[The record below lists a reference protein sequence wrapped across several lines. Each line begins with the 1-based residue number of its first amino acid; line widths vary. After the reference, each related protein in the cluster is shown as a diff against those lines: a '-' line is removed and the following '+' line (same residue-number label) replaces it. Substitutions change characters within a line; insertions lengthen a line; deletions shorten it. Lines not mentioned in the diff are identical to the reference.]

1 MARPPLEVADLVRAA
16 GEAFIERNRH
26 WLRWKHVKVL
36 LAIRRCRT
44 AALGG
49 HLDECTRCGHRASI
63 SYNSCRDRHCPKCQ
77 TAARERWIAARRRE
91 LLPTRYLH
99 VVFTL
104 PHRLAPL
111 ILQNKKVLYGLL
123 FRTSAETLLEVARN
137 PKHLGAEIGFFSVL
151 HTWSQ
156 KLNVHPHVHCVV
168 PAGGLSPDNTR
179 WVRSRDNYFL
189 PKGVLRE
196 IFRGKFV
203 DALEQAFQN
212 GQLRFE
218 GDLKL
223 LAQPKIF
230 AAWLRPLFRQ
240 DWVVYL
246 KRPFGGPEYVLQYLG
261 RYTHR
266 VAISNHR
273 LVSFADGKVTFRWRD
288 SAHNNEQ
295 KLMTLALDEFLRRFL
310 LHILP
315 QGFVR
320 IRNFGF
326 LANRKRATLLPLC
339 FQLLGS
345 PQQPH
350 VEQHASSTEDASDLW
365 RCPKCGGPMKVIERL
380 TPAEIQLRSPPVVS
394 AAA

>member
-1 MARPPLEVADLVRAA
+1 MARPPLEVADLIRAA
-16 GEAFIERNRH
+16 GDAFIKRNRH
-26 WLRWKHVKVL
+26 WLRWKHIKVL

-49 HLDECTRCGHRASI
+49 HLDECMRCGHRAPI
-63 SYNSCRDRHCPKCQ
+63 SYNGCRDRHCPKCQ
-77 TAARERWIAARRRE
+77 TAARDRWIAARRQE

-111 ILQNKKVLYGLL
+111 VLQNKKVLYGLL
-123 FRTSAETLLEVARN
+123 FRTSAETLLEVARD
-137 PKHLGAEIGFFSVL
+137 PRHLGAEIGFFSVL

-156 KLNVHPHVHCVV
+156 QLKIHPHVHCVV
-168 PAGGLSPDNTR
+168 PAGGLSLDHTR

-189 PKGVLRE
+189 PKEVLRK

-203 DALEQAFQN
+203 DALEQAFQT

-246 KRPFGGPEYVLQYLG
+246 KPPFGGPEYVLQYLG

-273 LVSFADGKVTFRWRD
+273 LVSLTDGQVTFRWRD
-288 SAHNNEQ
+288 SAHHNEQ
-295 KLMTLALDEFLRRFL
+295 KLLPLSLNEFLCRFL

-315 QGFVR
+315 KGFVR

-326 LANRKRATLLPLC
+326 LASRKRATLLPLC

-345 PQQPH
+345 EQQPQA
-350 VEQHASSTEDASDLW
+350 EQHASSTEDRPDLW

-380 TPAEIQLRSPPVVS
+380 TAAEIQLRSPPPISS
-394 AAA
+394 AA